1 MPHSI
6 ALDSDGSLYMAGDT
20 DSSDFPLVNALDA
33 QYHGTSSDP
42 VLNIDYSGDAF
53 IAKLAPNGSSLVY
66 STYLGGRIGDIAYGV
81 AVDKLG
87 NAYIAGE
94 TNSPDFPLV
103 NAISSDLNGDSD
115 AFVVKLSPNGST
127 LVYSTYLGG
136 SGMEGSGLAIGPSGD
151 VYVSG
156 STTSA
161 DFPVINAIDPDYN
174 GNGDIFVVRLSD
186 DTLDDPR
193 SALDWQ
199 VTEIYAAT
207 LGYAPDN
214 EGLQYWVNN
223 LQNGGW
229 TATTVAQSFFDQPLV
244 QTLYPADQGY
254 EALIEALYQNLF
266 DRAADADGKAY
277 WLAELQSG
285 RITRNAMIIAM
296 INGGWA
302 NADAA
307 IDMARFGNRIKVS
320 LAFAAE
326 QTRLGIVYS
335 ALSETDQARLR
346 QFGKNVLTNVTDD
359 TATRDSA
366 IASIPALLAELAR

>member
-1 MPHSI
+1 
-6 ALDSDGSLYMAGDT
+6 MAGDT